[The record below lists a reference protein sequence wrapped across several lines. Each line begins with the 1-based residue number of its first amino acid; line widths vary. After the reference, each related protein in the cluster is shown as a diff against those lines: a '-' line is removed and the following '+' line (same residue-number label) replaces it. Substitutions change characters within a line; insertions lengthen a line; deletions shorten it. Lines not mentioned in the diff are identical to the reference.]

1 MSSRRDFLKASG
13 LVIMAGAAGY
23 LTSDQFVNAQFV
35 NYGAEKKNGS
45 GDSRQRPTLVT
56 IFLRGGADAVNA
68 IVPYGDPL
76 YYTYRTHIALHANAG
91 GGGKGKGAGQKG
103 VIPINGSSYWGVN
116 AGMEPLIPLIEA
128 GTAVPIINVGS
139 PDGTRS
145 HFTAQDYMERGAPG
159 NGGVTTGWLNRYLE
173 KTKKPFDA
181 PLRGLSAENLVPRA
195 LRGSYPVLAGNNRT
209 EQMALFEDLYSPKN
223 LVNMTARDGAGDEK
237 GSRLDD
243 LDTKGPKGALTSD
256 MTRDTIAASGASSVE
271 RIKALEKASQTPN
284 DASYPGG
291 GLGNQ
296 LATIARVIKADV
308 GLEVAQADYGG
319 WDHHSGQGGAGGR
332 QAQMLHELSANLVAF
347 HQDLGS
353 RMDRVMVLVMS
364 EFGRTVHDNGNNG
377 TDHGR
382 AGFMLAM
389 GNMIHSGGAK
399 QPVLGTWNG
408 LQDLE
413 GGRFLPVKHD
423 YRAVMAESIARLFHV
438 DPFKTGIFPEYNVNP
453 KTSFVN
459 FMRQM
464 PGDA

>member
-1 MSSRRDFLKASG
+1 MSSRRDFLKSSG
-13 LVIMAGAAGY
+13 MVIMAGAAGY
-23 LTSDQFVNAQFV
+23 FTADQFVNAQFV
-35 NYGAEKKNGS
+35 NYGAGKKTGS
-45 GDSRQRPTLVT
+45 AESRQRPTLVT
-56 IFLRGGADAVNA
+56 IFLRGGADAMNA

-76 YYTYRTHIALHANAG
+76 YYQYRTHIALHANAG
-91 GGGKGKGAGQKG
+91 GKGKGGQKG
-103 VIPINGSSYWGVN
+103 VIPLNGSSYWGIN
-116 AGMEPLIPLIEA
+116 AGMEPLMPLIEK
-128 GTAVPIINVGS
+128 GYVVPIINVGS

-223 LVNMTARDGAGDEK
+223 LVNMTARDGAGDER
-237 GSRLDD
+237 GSRLED
-243 LDTKGPKGALTSD
+243 LDTKTAKGAMTSD
-256 MTRDTIAASGASSVE
+256 MTRDVIAASGASSVE

-291 GLGNQ
+291 GLGGQ
-296 LATIARVIKADV
+296 LSTIARVIKADV

-332 QAQMLHELSANLVAF
+332 QAQMLAHLSECLVAF
-347 HQDLGS
+347 NKDLGD

-364 EFGRTVHDNGNNG
+364 EFGRTVHDNGANG

-389 GNMIHSGGAK
+389 GNMMRSGGAK
-399 QPVLGTWNG
+399 QPVMGTWNG
-408 LQDLE
+408 LQEKELD

-423 YRAVMAESIARLFHV
+423 YRAIMAESIARLFHV
-438 DPFKTGIFPEYNVNP
+438 DPFKAGIFPDYHVDP
-453 KTSFVN
+453 KTGFVN